1 MIAMLSFMS
10 PQRLWW
16 LVVPA
21 IVAVLYALLLIRRS
35 SGEAAN
41 SLLSSIL
48 PKDTKIKRHV
58 AVGAAIM
65 SLVALVIAYAQPQAM
80 TRVPRDR
87 ATVVVVIDVSRSM
100 MATDVSPT
108 RLDAAKEGAKEF
120 VDSLPESFNVALVA
134 FAATADIKMPPTTDR
149 SALNNAIDALELAP
163 STAIGESIYT
173 ALDALKLAPEDPD
186 HPDETAPGAI
196 VLLSDGATNMGR
208 SSTEAATEAKNQD
221 VPVYTIAYGTS
232 GGYVYENGRRQSVA
246 VDHAELSEVAKAS
259 GGKKYSADSLSSLQ
273 AVYETISHQI
283 GYVEEYHEI
292 TARFAGIALIF
303 AVLASAGVISLA
315 ARWP

>member
-1 MIAMLSFMS
+1 MIPMLSFMS
-10 PQRLWW
+10 PHRLWW
-16 LVVPA
+16 LVVPVLV
-21 IVAVLYALLLIRRS
+21 VALYAALLVHRRAAGS
-35 SGEAAN
+35 S
-41 SLLSSIL
+41 SLLASIL
-48 PKDTKIKRHV
+48 PRDTRLRRHLS
-58 AVGAAIM
+58 VGAAAL
-65 SLVALVIAYAQPQAM
+65 SLVMLVIAYAQPQAM

-100 MATDVSPT
+100 MATDVTPT

-120 VDSLPESFNVALVA
+120 VDSLPESFNVALVS

-149 SALNNAIDALELAP
+149 SALENAIDALELAP
-163 STAIGESIYT
+163 STAIGEGVYT
-173 ALDALKLAPEDPD
+173 ALDALKLAPQDPD

-208 SSTEAATEAKNQD
+208 ASSDAATESKKQG

-232 GGYVYENGRRQSVA
+232 SGYVYENGHRQSAA
-246 VDHAELSEVAKAS
+246 VDHAELSEVAKDS

-273 AVYETISHQI
+273 AVYQTISHQI
-283 GYVEEYHEI
+283 GYVDEYHEI
-292 TARFAGIALIF
+292 TARFAGVALIF

>member
-1 MIAMLSFMS
+1 MIPMLSFMS

-16 LVVPA
+16 LIVPA
-21 IVAVLYALLLIRRS
+21 VVVALYVLLMRRRS
-35 SGEAAN
+35 NESSNG
-41 SLLSSIL
+41 LLQSIL
-48 PKDTKIKRHV
+48 PRDTRLRRHV
-58 AVGAAIM
+58 SVGAAIM
-65 SLVALVIAYAQPQAM
+65 SLVMLVIAYAQPQAM
-80 TRVPRDR
+80 TKVPRDR

-100 MATDVSPT
+100 MATDVTPT

-120 VDSLPESFNVALVA
+120 VGSLPESFNVALVS

-149 SALNNAIDALELAP
+149 SALENAIDALELAP
-163 STAIGESIYT
+163 STAIGEGVYT

-186 HPDETAPGAI
+186 HPGETAPGAI

-208 SSTEAATEAKNQD
+208 SSSEAATESKNQG
-221 VPVYTIAYGTS
+221 VPIYTIAYGTS
-232 GGYVYENGRRQSVA
+232 SGYVYENGQRQSVA
-246 VDHAELSEVAKAS
+246 VDHAELSQVAKDS

-283 GYVEEYHEI
+283 GYVDEYHEI
-292 TARFAGIALIF
+292 TARFAGFALIF
-303 AVLASAGVISLA
+303 AVLASTGVISLA

>member
-1 MIAMLSFMS
+1 MIPMLSFMS
-10 PQRLWW
+10 PHRLWW
-16 LVVPA
+16 LVVPVLV
-21 IVAVLYALLLIRRS
+21 VALYAALLVHRRAAGS
-35 SGEAAN
+35 S
-41 SLLSSIL
+41 SLLASIL
-48 PKDTKIKRHV
+48 PRDTRLRRHLS
-58 AVGAAIM
+58 VGAAAL
-65 SLVALVIAYAQPQAM
+65 SLVMLVIAYAQPQAM

-100 MATDVSPT
+100 MATDVTPT

-120 VDSLPESFNVALVA
+120 VDSLPESFNVALVS

-149 SALNNAIDALELAP
+149 SALENAIDALELAP
-163 STAIGESIYT
+163 STAIGEGVYT
-173 ALDALKLAPEDPD
+173 ALDALKLAPQDPD

-208 SSTEAATEAKNQD
+208 ASSDAATESKKQG

-232 GGYVYENGRRQSVA
+232 SGYVYENGHRQSVA
-246 VDHAELSEVAKAS
+246 VDHAELSEVAKDS

-273 AVYETISHQI
+273 AVYQTISHQI
-283 GYVEEYHEI
+283 GYVDEYHEI
-292 TARFAGIALIF
+292 TARFAGVALIF
-303 AVLASAGVISLA
+303 AVLASAGVMSLA